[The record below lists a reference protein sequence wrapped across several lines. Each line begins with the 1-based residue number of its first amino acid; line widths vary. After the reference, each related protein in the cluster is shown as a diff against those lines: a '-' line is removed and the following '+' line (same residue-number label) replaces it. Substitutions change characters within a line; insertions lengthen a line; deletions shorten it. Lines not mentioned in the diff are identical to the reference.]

1 MGTFL
6 FLRVMTSRNPR
17 QIDILS
23 YFLTYINIDTYGYD
37 LVIAHLDG
45 ERTLGSY
52 ILEPMPQQ

>member
-1 MGTFL
+1 
-6 FLRVMTSRNPR
+6 MTSRNPR